1 MNEHRTNKRSADEH
15 STDER
20 RPRRWLDPVTMLF
33 GIGALLVA
41 GTALTNGSGLLP
53 GVDPRWLLASGA
65 VLVGM
70 LLLVGT
76 LRRPRDGQ

>member
-1 MNEHRTNKRSADEH
+1 MSRGREGGEHRRG
-15 STDER
+15 
-20 RPRRWLDPVTMLF
+20 LDPLTLLF

-53 GVDPRWLLASGA
+53 DVDPRWFLAGGA
-65 VLVGM
+65 VLVGL

-76 LRRPRDGQ
+76 LHRPPHDR